1 MLNCITRMIWGGR
14 IGQPGSRWIFTGW
27 SGSRTRW
34 CPWCGGCPVGA
45 LDVGAVTTGGE
56 EPNTQ
61 TATAN
66 TATSPSTTAPAIQA
80 VRHDGSRRGSP
91 C

>member
-1 MLNCITRMIWGGR
+1 M
-14 IGQPGSRWIFTGW
+14 
-27 SGSRTRW
+27 
-34 CPWCGGCPVGA
+34 
-45 LDVGAVTTGGE
+45 TTGGE
-56 EPNTQ
+56 VPGLPVGEPPGEPSTQ
-61 TATAN
+61 IATAN